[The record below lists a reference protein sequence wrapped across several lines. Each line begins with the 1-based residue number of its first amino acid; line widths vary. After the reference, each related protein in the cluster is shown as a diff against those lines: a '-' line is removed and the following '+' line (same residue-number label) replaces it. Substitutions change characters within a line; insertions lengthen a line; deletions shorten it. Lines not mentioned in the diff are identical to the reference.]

1 LAVCLR
7 GQEQGAL
14 GNLPHDQRQDFGKL
28 VRSLEERFSP
38 SNQTELYSTQLRE
51 RRQRAAESL
60 PELGQEVRRLANLA
74 YPTGPND
81 VKETL
86 AKEQFID
93 ALVSSDM
100 RLRIKQARPTNL
112 DDAVRHAV
120 ELEAFNKAEEKRGD
134 CHGYIRTTVPTQ
146 GNSNMDNAITELI
159 KKMQSALTNLQKEV
173 KSLNYAQ
180 NSNSK

>member
-1 LAVCLR
+1 M
-7 GQEQGAL
+7 
-14 GNLPHDQRQDFGKL
+14 
-28 VRSLEERFSP
+28 
-38 SNQTELYSTQLRE
+38 
-51 RRQRAAESL
+51 
-60 PELGQEVRRLANLA
+60 A

-100 RLRIKQARPTNL
+100 RLRIKQARSTNL
-112 DDAVRHAV
+112 NDAVRHAV